1 MTSDTHP
8 VLGVD
13 REEVRDVV
21 QALLVGSYLA
31 EAGIGTQRWVLEGA
45 ALIILVAE
53 LWDLDYP
60 NSDARARASAC
71 RFLEER
77 ALANARLVE
86 AGRFE
91 EIVLRVANEDALKV
105 PAVAARLI
113 SEDCFTEDKAS

>member
-13 REEVRDVV
+13 REEVRKVV
-21 QALLVGSYLA
+21 EALLVGSYLA
-31 EAGIGTQRWVLEGA
+31 EAGIGTQPWVLEGA

-53 LWDLDYP
+53 SWDLDYP
-60 NSDARARASAC
+60 TSDASARAAAG

-77 ALANARLVE
+77 ALANARLAR
-86 AGRFE
+86 AGRLE
-91 EIVLRVANEDALKV
+91 QVVLRVANEDALKV

-113 SEDCFTEDKAS
+113 SEDCFAKDKAS